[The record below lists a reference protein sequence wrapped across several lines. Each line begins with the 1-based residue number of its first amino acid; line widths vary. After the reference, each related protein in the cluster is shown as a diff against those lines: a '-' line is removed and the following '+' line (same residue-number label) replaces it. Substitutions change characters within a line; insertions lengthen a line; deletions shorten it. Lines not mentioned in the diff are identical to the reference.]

1 MSARALWQ
9 TTIMKVAF
17 FEVEKWEK
25 DRYRTRLRD
34 VEPVFSHETVQGT
47 GLAEFMDSWGICVF
61 IYSQLTSDILK
72 KFPELKLISTRSTGF
87 DHIDIDFCKKRKI
100 HVANVPFYGE
110 NTVAE
115 HTFALILALS
125 RNVHKAYCRTIRQ
138 DFSLEELQGFD
149 LKRKTLGV
157 IGCGKIGLHVIRIA
171 KGFGMEVLTYDT
183 KKEVFL
189 AEVLGYRYVPFE
201 ELLGASDVI
210 SLHVPYN
217 KNTHHLISRDSL
229 KKVKRGAIL
238 INTARGG
245 LVDTEA
251 LVWALDK
258 GILGGAGLDVLEGEE
273 LMLEEGYVLKRDYSK
288 DVLKTFVQNQML
300 LRREDVVI
308 TPHNA
313 FNSREA
319 TLRILDT
326 TCENIHRFIEGRPQN
341 VVAP

>member
-1 MSARALWQ
+1 
-9 TTIMKVAF
+9 MKVAF

-34 VEPVFSHETVQGT
+34 IETVFSRETAHETDLS
-47 GLAEFMDSWGICVF
+47 GLADSWGICVF
-61 IYSQLTSDILK
+61 IYSHLTADILK
-72 KFPELKLISTRSTGF
+72 EFPELKLIATRSTGF
-87 DHIDIDFCKKRKI
+87 DHIDIDVCKKRKI
-100 HVANVPFYGE
+100 HVVNVPFYGE

-171 KGFGMEVLTYDT
+171 KGFGMEVLAYDT
-183 KKEVFL
+183 KREIFL

-210 SLHVPYN
+210 SLHVPYS
-217 KNTHHLISRDSL
+217 KHTHHLISKESL

-251 LVWALDK
+251 LVWALDQ
-258 GILGGAGLDVLEGEE
+258 GIIGGAGLDVLEGEE
-273 LMLEEGYVLKRDYSK
+273 LMLEEGYALKKNYSK

-326 TCENIHRFIEGRPQN
+326 TCENIYKFIEGRPQN
-341 VVAP
+341 IVVP

>member
-1 MSARALWQ
+1 
-9 TTIMKVAF
+9 MKVAF

-25 DRYRTRLRD
+25 DRYRARLRD
-34 VEPVFSHETVQGT
+34 VESVFSHETADET
-47 GLAEFMDSWGICVF
+47 DLSGLLDSWGICVF
-61 IYSQLTSDILK
+61 IYSRLTADILK
-72 KFPELKLISTRSTGF
+72 QFPELKLIATRSTGF
-87 DHIDIDFCKKRKI
+87 DHIDTDFCKRHKI
-100 HVANVPFYGE
+100 TVVNVPFYGE

-138 DFSLEELQGFD
+138 DFSLGELQGFD

-157 IGCGKIGLHVIRIA
+157 MGCGKIGLHVIRIA
-171 KGFGMEVLTYDT
+171 KGFGMEVLAYDT
-183 KKEVFL
+183 KREVFL
-189 AEVLGYRYVPFE
+189 AEVLGFRYVPFD
-201 ELLGASDVI
+201 ELLSSSDVI

-217 KNTHHLISRDSL
+217 KNTHHLISKDSL

-251 LVWALDK
+251 LVWALDQ
-258 GILGGAGLDVLEGEE
+258 GIIGGAGLDVLEGEE
-273 LMLEEGYVLKRDYSK
+273 LMLEEGYVLKKDYSK
-288 DVLKTFVQNQML
+288 DVLRTFVQNQML
-300 LRREDVVI
+300 LRRDDVVI

-326 TCENIHRFIEGRPQN
+326 TCENIQRFIEGHPQN
-341 VVAP
+341 VVTPV